1 MKNVV
6 IAVVLGVIVL
16 TVGVGVAGVATYVS
30 YANAGVE
37 LESGIDASYKNNRSV
52 LAQYSLKVKEAM
64 GVTSAYSEDFESV
77 IAGSME
83 GRYGEDG
90 AQAVVS
96 WIKENYPGQFDSQLY
111 IQVQRIIESGR
122 TDFQNAQ
129 SLLIDKCRVYENQR
143 NYVWS
148 GFWLRLAGYPKD
160 LEQLTKVCTPI
171 DSQHSQKTFDTGIDE
186 GVTIR

>member
-1 MKNVV
+1 MKNLLL
-6 IAVVLGVIVL
+6 AGVIGFGVL
-16 TVGVGVAGVATYVS
+16 VIGVGVAGVATYVS
-30 YANAGVE
+30 FANRGVE
-37 LESGIDASYKNNRSV
+37 LESGIDATYKNNRAV

-64 GVTSAYSEDFESV
+64 GVTDAYSADFERV
-77 IAGSME
+77 VTESME

-96 WIKENYPGQFDSQLY
+96 WIKEAYPGQFDSQLY
-111 IQVQRIIESGR
+111 VQVQRIIESGR

-148 GFWLRLAGYPKD
+148 GFWLKLAGYPKN
-160 LEQLTKVCTPI
+160 LEQLTKACTPI
-171 DSQHSQKTFDTGIDE
+171 ESQHSQKTFDTGVDTGIE
-186 GVTIR
+186 IN